1 MQEQPTR
8 PPVQPPPQPEVRD
21 GSLASLLN
29 NDTQETPPLP
39 PPPMDQSQL
48 IHAMDFSLDFMDTI
62 PLDNVLNDPS
72 QYDWVSLAKLVTIIR
87 SVC

>member
-8 PPVQPPPQPEVRD
+8 PPVQLPPQPEVRD

-29 NDTQETPPLP
+29 NDTQETPPP
-39 PPPMDQSQL
+39 PPSMDQSQL

-62 PLDNVLNDPS
+62 PLDNVLNDPA
-72 QYDWVSLAKLVTIIR
+72 QYDWVSIAGPRTFLCN
-87 SVC
+87 VC